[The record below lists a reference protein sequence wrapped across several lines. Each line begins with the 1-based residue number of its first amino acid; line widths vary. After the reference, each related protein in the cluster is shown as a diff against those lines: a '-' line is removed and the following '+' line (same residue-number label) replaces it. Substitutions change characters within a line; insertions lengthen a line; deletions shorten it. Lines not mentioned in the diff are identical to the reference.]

1 MSDASQGAHRT
12 QGRVGQVFGGRWQVE
27 ARIVAGGMATVYAV
41 RDHSGQR
48 AALKMLHAQLS
59 RDPQTR
65 ARFVREGK
73 LANTVAHPGVVRVLD
88 DGMTIDGNAY
98 LVLEL
103 LEGETIEA
111 RRLRLG

>member
-27 ARIVAGGMATVYAV
+27 ARIGAGGMATVYAV

-88 DGMTIDGNAY
+88 DGQLLIDIG
-98 LVLEL
+98 
-103 LEGETIEA
+103 
-111 RRLRLG
+111 